1 MRCLCENEKRMFV
14 EKYIKILNYM
24 ERHFEQLKDV
34 FADLSV
40 LFIIML
46 RILTNQ
52 NIYNIKRRII
62 AGVSLKH

>member
-1 MRCLCENEKRMFV
+1 MFI

-52 NIYNIKRRII
+52 DI
-62 AGVSLKH
+62 